1 MQTLNLS
8 PNMLTWA
15 ADQIG
20 KSLESLVEGLA
31 KREKDRALLLE
42 GKLTTAQLEKF
53 AKLTG
58 VPFGL
63 LFLDAPPTLQ
73 PPTIPD
79 LRQTLHHA
87 PLSRDFHE
95 VHEDAVRKQAWY
107 VEYLIETGSQP
118 LPFVGKFNA
127 STRPDTVVNDIAQS
141 LGLSE
146 HLRKSVTTPEA
157 YFSLLAERAEDL
169 GILVM
174 KTGIVKSNTR
184 RPLSVAEFRGFA
196 VIDKLAPLVFINGRD
211 AEVAA
216 VFTLM
221 HELAHVWTG
230 QSGVSD
236 LGFGQ
241 TGNKGIE
248 WLCNQ
253 VAAELLVP
261 KDEFLPVWNK
271 DSDVSTL
278 AKQFRVSRVV
288 IARRA
293 LDFGLMDAQAYA
305 AVVAQSR
312 AKSNNNERGGGNPY
326 ATIPVR
332 NSKRLTTTIVR
343 SALSGDVLL
352 RDAASLLHVKP
363 DTVMELG
370 RRGKS
375 FD

>member
-1 MQTLNLS
+1 M
-8 PNMLTWA
+8 
-15 ADQIG
+15 
-20 KSLESLVEGLA
+20 
-31 KREKDRALLLE
+31 
-42 GKLTTAQLEKF
+42 
-53 AKLTG
+53 
-58 VPFGL
+58 
-63 LFLDAPPTLQ
+63 
-73 PPTIPD
+73 
-79 LRQTLHHA
+79 
-87 PLSRDFHE
+87 
-95 VHEDAVRKQAWY
+95 RKQAWY
-107 VEYLIETGSQP
+107 VEYLMETGSQP
-118 LPFVGKFNA
+118 LPFVGRFNA
-127 STRPDTVVNDIAQS
+127 STPPETVAEDIAQS
-141 LGLSE
+141 LGLSA
-146 HLRKSVTTPEA
+146 HLRNSVATPEA

-174 KTGIVKSNTR
+174 KTGIVKSNTK

-196 VIDKLAPLVFINGRD
+196 VIDKMAPLVFINGRD

-230 QSGVSD
+230 QGGVSD

-241 TGNKGIE
+241 AGNKGIE

-253 VAAELLVP
+253 TAAELLVP
-261 KDEFLPVWNK
+261 KNEFLPVWK
-271 DSDVSTL
+271 KEGDVSTI
-278 AKQFRVSRVV
+278 ARKFRVSRVV

-293 LDFGLMDAQAYA
+293 LDFGLMDAQDYA

-312 AKSNNNERGGGNPY
+312 VKSNNERGGGNPY

-343 SALSGDVLL
+343 SALSGEMLL
-352 RDAASLLHVKP
+352 RDAASLLHIKP